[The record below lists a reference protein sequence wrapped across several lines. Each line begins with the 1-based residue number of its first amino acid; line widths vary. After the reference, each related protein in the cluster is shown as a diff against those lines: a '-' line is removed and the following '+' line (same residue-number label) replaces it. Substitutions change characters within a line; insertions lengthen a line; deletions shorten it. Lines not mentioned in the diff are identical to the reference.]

1 MHHNIVSFERN
12 TMVRRFGILLA
23 MLLLAACTPLAQRTA
38 TGLPTSATIPTTS
51 PAGTA
56 APATSSS
63 APTAMPTTLD
73 DEARLD
79 AATPL
84 ARDQLAL
91 AEQFKGIGDVPAVAR
106 TTPLDVKVGDVETFW
121 VSDNITNKPYQVQA
135 QLRYAGPVALM
146 YIDTQ
151 LTVPQSAIESSA
163 KEFEQKIYPRD
174 HELFGTERSPGVDGD
189 PRITILT
196 TDVRGAGG
204 YFSSADSVVKA
215 VNRFSNEREMF
226 VIGAMPGTP
235 AFNSTLAHEFQHMI
249 EANEQQRSP
258 SWFNEGLS
266 TLAEDLNGY
275 GDQNTALLAIQ
286 HPNVQLNAW
295 SLDAAQTGEHYG
307 TSQLFMRYFYEQY
320 VQNGSMKD
328 LIKAD
333 AGNNP
338 EVFAQVAAKKRSDIT
353 SFADLVAD
361 WCVANLLNDPS
372 IDGGRYAYK
381 LLPATVK
388 PEQAAQSGDGTLHQF
403 APRYLKLP
411 NGPATFTF
419 DGSDTVGLTSTRPH
433 SGNYAWWSNRGDD
446 SMMTL
451 TRAFDL
457 SSVRQATLQFATWY
471 ELEKDWDYGFVA
483 VSTDGGTTWT
493 TLKGTT
499 TTTDDPQ
506 GHNYGN
512 GLNGVSGAPGV
523 ETDSGT
529 RGQWV
534 DEQFDMSA
542 YAGRKILLRFLV
554 VNDDAYNAPGM
565 LIDDIRIPE
574 LNYSDDVE
582 QGDGGWEAQGFVRT
596 TAELPQ
602 HWTVR
607 LVRQGSAGTV
617 VERVPVDGQGRATVQ
632 LNDGES
638 GTLVIIPTTMH
649 TTELAHFTYHTTS

>member
-1 MHHNIVSFERN
+1 
-12 TMVRRFGILLA
+12 MVRRFGILLVA
-23 MLLLAACTPLAQRTA
+23 VLLTACTPLAQRTV
-38 TGLPTSATIPTTS
+38 TELPTSAAVPTTGVVE
-51 PAGTA
+51 PAATTTGDSATA
-56 APATSSS
+56 VPA
-63 APTAMPTTLD
+63 ALD
-73 DEARLD
+73 DQATLD
-79 AATPL
+79 AAKPL

-106 TTPLDVKVGDVETFW
+106 TTPLNVKVGDTENFW
-121 VSDNITNKPYQVQA
+121 VSDLSTNQQYQVQA
-135 QLRYAGPVALM
+135 KLRYAGPVALM

-151 LTVPQSAIESSA
+151 LDVPQSGIESAA

-196 TDVRGAGG
+196 TEVRGAGG

-226 VIGAMPGTP
+226 IIGFMPGTP
-235 AFNSTLAHEFQHMI
+235 GFNSTLAHEFQHMI

-275 GDQNTALLAIQ
+275 IDQSTALLAIKN
-286 HPNVQLNAW
+286 PNVQLNAW
-295 SLDAAQTGEHYG
+295 SYNAAQTGEHYG

-320 VQNGSMKD
+320 VQNGSMSD
-328 LIKAD
+328 FIKAD

-338 EVFAQVAAKKRSDIT
+338 EVFAQAAARKRGDIT
-353 SFADLVAD
+353 SFAHLVAD
-361 WCVANLLNDPS
+361 WSVANLLNDPS

-388 PEQAAQSGDGTLHQF
+388 PEQAAQRGDGTLHQF

-411 NGPATFTF
+411 NGPATITF
-419 DGSDTVGLTSTRPH
+419 DGSDTIGVTSTQPH
-433 SGNYAWWSNRGDD
+433 SGTHAWWSNRGDD

-457 SSVRQATLQFATWY
+457 SSVKQATLQVATWY
-471 ELEKDWDYGFVA
+471 ELEKDWDYGFA
-483 VSTDGGTTWT
+483 TVSTDGGKTWK
-493 TLKGTT
+493 TLKGSTT
-499 TTTDDPQ
+499 TTEDPQ

-512 GLNGVSGAPGV
+512 ALNGVSGAP
-523 ETDSGT
+523 EAQTDSDT

-534 DEQFDMSA
+534 DEQFDLSD
-542 YAGRKILLRFLV
+542 YAGQKILLRFLV

-602 HWTVR
+602 EWTVR
-607 LVRQGSAGTV
+607 LVRQSSAGTT
-617 VERVPVDGQGRATVQ
+617 VERVLVDEQGRATVQ
-632 LNDGES
+632 LKGGES
-638 GTLVIIPTTMH
+638 GTLVVIPTTRH
-649 TTELAHFTYHTTS
+649 TTELAHFTYHVQQ